1 MTGTTA
7 GKEYEIKVSM
17 IVSGVEKAI
26 GTYEFTGADGTTTT
40 TVTLPIAWSMGVTY
54 TATCGDQFATYTA

>member
-1 MTGTTA
+1 MTGTTE

-26 GTYEFTGADGTTTT
+26 GTYEFTGADGNTACEPCPS
-40 TVTLPIAWSMGVTY
+40 LGVRV
-54 TATCGDQFATYTA
+54 

>member
-7 GKEYEIKVSM
+7 GKEYEVKVSM

-26 GTYEFTGADGTTTT
+26 GTYEFTGVAGTT
-40 TVTLPIAWSMGVTY
+40 TVTLPIAWGTGVTY